1 MRALDTGADAATLS
15 YNRNAMA
22 SENPDPDGSRS
33 SGPPRTPEAWLQALG
48 EAAALFTSLPLG
60 GQAPRFRAAD
70 ILPTWPV
77 VGLAIGL
84 AAGIDLA
91 VARWLG
97 AGPWLAATVGLLTGV
112 VLTGALHEDGLADTI
127 DAFCAPTTDRERRLE
142 ILRDSRIGTFGALAI
157 GFSLLLR
164 VAALAQIASL
174 ASTGAALLAL
184 AAAHALSRAVM
195 AWPVNN
201 SRPAR
206 SEGLGAAL
214 GQPDAAIAGWTLAIG
229 GALAFV
235 CLIGFAPLAALLAP
249 PLAVALAAG
258 ATAVARERIGGYTGD
273 TLGATQQVV
282 EIAVLVLAA
291 LCVGGGR

>member
-1 MRALDTGADAATLS
+1 MP
-15 YNRNAMA
+15 
-22 SENPDPDGSRS
+22 SEPPDPLGRDDRAQ
-33 SGPPRTPEAWLQALG
+33 PRTPEDWLRALG
-48 EAAALFTSLPLG
+48 EAAAFFTALPLG
-60 GQAPRFRAAD
+60 KDSPRFRAAD
-70 ILPTWPV
+70 ILPVWPV

-97 AGPWLAATVGLLTGV
+97 AAPWLAAVIGLLTGV
-112 VLTGALHEDGLADTI
+112 ILTGALHEDGLADTT
-127 DAFCAPTTDRERRLE
+127 DAFGAPNADRTRRLE

-164 VAALAQIASL
+164 AAALAQVA
-174 ASTGAALLAL
+174 AVAGTGAALLAL
-184 AAAHALSRAVM
+184 AAVHALSRAAM
-195 AWPVNN
+195 AWPVN
-201 SRPAR
+201 SSKPAR
-206 SEGLGAAL
+206 SDGLGAAL
-214 GQPDAAIAGWTLAIG
+214 GKPDAAIAGWTLAIG

-235 CLIGFAPLAALLAP
+235 CLIGVAPLAALLAP

-282 EIAVLVLAA
+282 EIGLLVLVA

>member
-1 MRALDTGADAATLS
+1 
-15 YNRNAMA
+15 MA
-22 SENPDPDGSRS
+22 SENPDPDGSRP
-33 SGPPRTPEAWLQALG
+33 GAAPRTPEDWLQALG
-48 EAAALFTSLPLG
+48 EAAAFFTSLPLG
-60 GQAPRFRAAD
+60 RQAPRFRPGD
-70 ILPTWPV
+70 VLPVWPV

-97 AGPWLAATVGLLTGV
+97 AAPWLAATIGLLTGV

-127 DAFCAPTTDRERRLE
+127 DAFGAPNADRARRLE

-157 GFSLLLR
+157 AFSLLLR
-164 VAALAQIASL
+164 VAALAQVA
-174 ASTGAALLAL
+174 AAAGAGAALLAL

-195 AWPVNN
+195 VWPVNS

-206 SEGLGAAL
+206 SDGLGAAL
-214 GQPDAAIAGWTLAIG
+214 GRPDAAIAGWTLAIG
-229 GALAFV
+229 GGLSFV
-235 CLIGFAPLAALLAP
+235 CLIGVAPLAALLAP

-273 TLGATQQVV
+273 TLGATQQVA
-282 EIAVLVLAA
+282 EIAVLVLVA